1 MAVSFVPELRPLL
14 EAVAQER
21 VLFVP
26 RQVGTSFSFERFE
39 ADRTGSPEL
48 NPFRAFPSIK
58 EFLFPYEERVAGLP
72 GTPVA
77 RPEVEPFAVFGLK
90 ACDLRAVDVLDKVF
104 LERGFEDPFYVARR
118 GGLFTIASDCTAP
131 GPGCL
136 CTIVGGRPYPE
147 RGYDLNIVAVTDGF
161 IVESGSP
168 QGRDFMARNAPL
180 FGDAAKGLVKE
191 RDRSRAEV
199 QAQVERMNVEWGLGG
214 QTAREIVRRGAEAE
228 VFDEQA
234 RTCVECQ
241 ACTRIC
247 PTCHCFYL
255 YDLRRKDYFA
265 KMKMWD
271 SCMRM
276 AYAEVAGG
284 ENPRRVLGDR
294 LRHRLMHKFV
304 YFYDRYGVE
313 MCVGCGRCVEAEVG
327 GVDLRKILAAI
338 HQDLQGKGKSCTK
351 AVGR

>member
-1 MAVSFVPELRPLL
+1 MTVSFVHELKPLL
-14 EAVAQER
+14 DAISQER
-21 VLFVP
+21 VLYVP
-26 RQVGTSFSFERFE
+26 RQTDPHFSFERYE
-39 ADRTGSPEL
+39 VEGARPVEWNPIRT
-48 NPFRAFPSIK
+48 FPSVK
-58 EFLFPYEERVAGLP
+58 EFLFPCEERVARMAQSP
-72 GTPVA
+72 IEP
-77 RPEVEPFAVFGLK
+77 PEVEPFAVFGLK
-90 ACDLRAVDVLDKVF
+90 ACDLRAIEVLDKVF

-118 GGLFTIASDCTAP
+118 GALFTMTTDCTEP

-136 CTIVGGRPYPE
+136 CHVVGGRPYPE
-147 RGYDLNIVAVTDGF
+147 RGYDLNLVPVKNGF
-161 IVESGSP
+161 LVEPGSP
-168 QGRDFMARNAPL
+168 QGSEFMARHAPL
-180 FGDAAKGLVKE
+180 FGEVQEGLVKE
-191 RDRSRAEV
+191 RDRSRAGV
-199 QAQVERMNVEWGLGG
+199 QDRVKQMNADWDLGG
-214 QTAREIVRRGAEAE
+214 HLAREIMRQGCEAE

-304 YFYDRYGVE
+304 YFFDRYGVE

-327 GVDLRKILAAI
+327 GVDIRKILAAI
-338 HQDLQGKGKSCTK
+338 HRDLQTQDESRTK
-351 AVGR
+351 AVG

>member
-1 MAVSFVPELRPLL
+1 MTVSFVHEFKPLL

-21 VLFVP
+21 VLYVP
-26 RQVGTSFSFERFE
+26 RQIDSYFSFERYAAEQERSVGFNPI
-39 ADRTGSPEL
+39 RTL
-48 NPFRAFPSIK
+48 PSIK
-58 EFLFPYEERVAGLP
+58 EFLFPYDERVAGIP
-72 GTPVA
+72 GPPVV
-77 RPEVEPFAVFGLK
+77 PPDVEPFAVFGLK
-90 ACDLRAVDVLDKVF
+90 ACDLRAVDILDKVF
-104 LERGFEDPFYVARR
+104 LERGLEDPFYVARR

-131 GPGCL
+131 GPGCF
-136 CTIVGGRPYPE
+136 CSVVGGRPYPE
-147 RGYDLNIVAVTDGF
+147 RGFDLNIAPVKDGF
-161 IVESGSP
+161 LVEPGSP
-168 QGRDFMARNAPL
+168 QGREFMARHAPL
-180 FGDAAKGLVKE
+180 FGDAPEGLVKE
-191 RDRSRAEV
+191 RDRRRAEV
-199 QAQVERMNVEWGLGG
+199 QAQMEGMNAEWDLGG
-214 QTAREIVRRGAEAE
+214 QSAREIVRRGAESE

-304 YFYDRYGVE
+304 YFFDRYGVE

-338 HQDLQGKGKSCTK
+338 RQDLQGKGESCKK

>member
-1 MAVSFVPELRPLL
+1 MSVSFTHELKPLL

-21 VLFVP
+21 VLYVP
-26 RQVGTSFSFERFE
+26 KRTDSHFSFERYE
-39 ADRTGSPEL
+39 AERTQPIEL
-48 NPFRAFPSIK
+48 NPVRAFSSVK
-58 EFLFPYEERVAGLP
+58 EFLFPRAERVAGIP
-72 GTPVA
+72 RTPVA
-77 RPEVEPFAVFGLK
+77 PPEVEPFAVFGLK
-90 ACDLRAVDVLDKVF
+90 ACDLRAMDVLDKVF

-118 GGLFTIASDCTAP
+118 GGLLTIATDCVTP

-136 CTIVGGRPYPE
+136 CNVVGGRPYAE
-147 RGYDLNIVAVTDGF
+147 RGFDLNVAPVKEGF
-161 IVESGSP
+161 IVEPGS
-168 QGRDFMARNAPL
+168 QLGREFMARHAPL
-180 FGDAAKGLVKE
+180 FRDAPEEVMAG
-191 RDRSRAEV
+191 RDRSRAES
-199 QAQVERMNVEWGLGG
+199 QARVEEMNTDWDLGG
-214 QTAREIVRRGAEAE
+214 LPAREVVRRGAEAD

-234 RTCVECQ
+234 QTCVECQ

-255 YDLRRKDYFA
+255 YDLRREDYFA

-294 LRHRLMHKFV
+294 LRHRMMHKFV
-304 YFYDRYGVE
+304 YFFDRYGVE

-327 GVDLRKILAAI
+327 GVDIRKILAAI
-338 HQDLQGKGKSCTK
+338 HRDLQSRGESRTK
-351 AVGR
+351 ALG